1 MTVRKQGRVLVLL
14 LMAAIF
20 LFMLGKSVSKWG
32 EKKVELEKII
42 EMENGNLASLQYTAC
57 GHRMAHRIW
66 KETKQQPSTGLF
78 TASVFFDTP
87 LIFG

>member
-42 EMENGNLASLQYTAC
+42 EMENGNLASLQYKPLKKSPCTKLIRLYSCYSQAPIYPLTVNF
-57 GHRMAHRIW
+57 GH
-66 KETKQQPSTGLF
+66 
-78 TASVFFDTP
+78 
-87 LIFG
+87 